1 MTCLLKK
8 LPQLLLFSTSPA
20 DWVVLVKNS
29 IITMNTQLPPELIN
43 AVLAKSEELPEGTPV
58 VKGYTFYQT
67 SSF

>member
-8 LPQLLLFSTSPA
+8 LPQLLLFSTSA
-20 DWVVLVKNS
+20 AYWVVLVKNS

-67 SSF
+67 SSV

>member
-1 MTCLLKK
+1 
-8 LPQLLLFSTSPA
+8 
-20 DWVVLVKNS
+20 
-29 IITMNTQLPPELIN
+29 MNTQLPPELIN